1 MTITMSRN
9 PRLDAIHDNR
19 MSPFT
24 ELLGLQLVSL
34 DEEGCVMR
42 LDVNPQH
49 FNTTQRVHG
58 GVIFSLLDSA
68 MGAAVYARLDAHE
81 STATIECKINY
92 TRAVTGGVLEC
103 RAKVMHAGTR
113 TMVVDG
119 EVWQDGAL
127 AAKCLG
133 TFARI

>member
-1 MTITMSRN
+1 MSQH
-9 PRLDAIHDNR
+9 PKLSDIQDNR

-24 ELLGLQLVSL
+24 ETLGLELVSL
-34 DEEGCVMR
+34 DQDGCTMR
-42 LDVNPQH
+42 LEISPQH
-49 FNTTQRVHG
+49 FNTTARVHG

-81 STATIECKINY
+81 ATATIECKINY

>member
-1 MTITMSRN
+1 MSQH
-9 PRLDAIHDNR
+9 PKLSDIQDNR

-24 ELLGLQLVSL
+24 ESLGLELVSL
-34 DEEGCVMR
+34 DQEGCTMR
-42 LDVNPQH
+42 LEISPQH
-49 FNTTQRVHG
+49 FNTTARVHG

-81 STATIECKINY
+81 ATATIECKINY

-103 RAKVMHAGTR
+103 RAKVVHAGTR